1 MWDCAVARHTS
12 WLTLQSFA
20 VATCFTAGKKRVS
33 IQLITFCSPRGT
45 RNTCSHFG
53 CQQSWYVHVP
63 MYTFNSSLY
72 LLPPCLLLVFKNY
85 RRVLQTSSCSWLR
98 LSFLHCQ
105 GSSSAWDQS
114 QHILGWPHRP
124 TRRIMSAWRHHRPG
138 DWGQSTISC
147 VWAVGHTSR
156 GKPLVG

>member
-20 VATCFTAGKKRVS
+20 VASCFTAGKKRVN
-33 IQLITFCSPRGT
+33 IQLITFLLPK
-45 RNTCSHFG
+45 RNKKHMQPFWMPTKLI
-53 CQQSWYVHVP
+53 HVP
-63 MYTFNSSLY
+63 IYTFNSSLY

-98 LSFLHCQ
+98 LSFLHRQ
-105 GSSSAWDQS
+105 GTSSAWDQS
-114 QHILGWPHRP
+114 QHILRWPHRP